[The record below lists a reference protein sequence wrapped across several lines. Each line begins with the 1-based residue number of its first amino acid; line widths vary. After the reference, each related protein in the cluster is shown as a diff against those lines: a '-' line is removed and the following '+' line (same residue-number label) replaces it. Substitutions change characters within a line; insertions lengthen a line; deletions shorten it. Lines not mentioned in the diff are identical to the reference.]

1 MVKSSK
7 EFFSPKTL
15 IPPGPAG
22 YSHIAKVSQGC
33 QPARLRYMPT
43 QTAVLPKGTITQ
55 DPARYP

>member
-22 YSHIAKVSQGC
+22 YSHIRERWSMSQARSQATRLVS
-33 QPARLRYMPT
+33 
-43 QTAVLPKGTITQ
+43 
-55 DPARYP
+55 